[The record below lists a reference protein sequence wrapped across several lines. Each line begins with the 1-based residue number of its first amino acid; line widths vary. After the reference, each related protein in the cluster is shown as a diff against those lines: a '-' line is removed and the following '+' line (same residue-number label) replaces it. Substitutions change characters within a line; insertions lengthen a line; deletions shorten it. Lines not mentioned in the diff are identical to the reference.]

1 MKIEINVPGTE
12 TDAIVIQTALQA
24 LAKNL
29 NKSNIQFI
37 ADLSRKPDI
46 NKKLESKKLLIK
58 ASI

>member
-1 MKIEINVPGTE
+1 MKIEIDVPGTE
-12 TDAIVIQTALQA
+12 TDAIVIQTALQT

>member
-1 MKIEINVPGTE
+1 MKIEIDVPGTE
-12 TDAIVIQTALQA
+12 TDAIVIQTALQT

-37 ADLSRKPDI
+37 ADLSRKPNI